1 MSTRSSAGYG
11 KSPISGGKVLFTQF
25 SAIDEFY
32 RTMNVLLLLDSAFG
46 IFDNI
51 QPRIDLCELDLQLPC
66 NSIYFETANYREM
79 AIMSLFPPRKVK
91 LLDAY
96 QKLFMEPTGD
106 SGFSDTPEKISLNSW
121 DLLVLIHR
129 RCSCLFPIMSQ
140 LLHDHDV
147 FLTRS
152 SPIVLYS
159 FVWRQIFSNP
169 LLRISSTTVSPS
181 ATILDPLKLA
191 TRNWKMFWD
200 EARASISPKDLPQMG
215 FETSADSYWTLTRL
229 LVHCFE
235 TKGSGRADAGTS
247 VGKRNLDFMPI
258 ESDCRNQGSHLRKIL
273 RESGID
279 LGSMAA

>member
-1 MSTRSSAGYG
+1 
-11 KSPISGGKVLFTQF
+11 
-25 SAIDEFY
+25 
-32 RTMNVLLLLDSAFG
+32 MNVLLLLDSAFG

-51 QPRIDLCELDLQLPC
+51 QPRIDLSELDLQLPC
-66 NSIYFETANYREM
+66 DSIYFETASYQDM
-79 AIMSLFPPRKVK
+79 AITSLLPPRKMK

-106 SGFSDTPEKISLNSW
+106 SGYSDTIKKISLNSW

-129 RCSCLFPIMSQ
+129 RCSCPFPIMSQ
-140 LLHDHDV
+140 LCHGHCV
-147 FLTRS
+147 SLTRS

-235 TKGSGRADAGTS
+235 TKCSGRTDAGILA
-247 VGKRNLDFMPI
+247 GERNLDFMPI

-279 LGSMAA
+279 LGSTTTQHCPMASPCGSCGSGTPIVDPQR